1 MRNISFGQI
10 LVLAIICFLLFGD
23 FFNLKK
29 KLAALKK
36 QFNDTFFKKN
46 RKKGT

>member
-23 FFNLKK
+23 FFNFKK
-29 KLAALKK
+29 KLITLKK
-36 QFNDTFFKKN
+36 QLRDTFSTKN